1 MTETNKILSR
11 MMELD
16 DKDITLRLFQAQIL
30 LTEERYNEARWMI
43 EKNEEQVMIKREQRP
58 ELWCYYLYLTTL
70 YSKDEEYVDDVA
82 AEVADVYERNRGNWR
97 IAWLLMYLSEEYV
110 KNPSRKWELLEELF
124 RYRCTSPVIYIEAWH
139 LLCVNPSMLLK
150 LDAFEQQILLFA
162 VKSGLMKEEIV
173 MQIVYLAQKQKVYSD
188 SVFKILKGCYEM
200 NHRSDIL
207 HAVCTLLIKGN
218 RYGEAYFEWYRAGV
232 EENLRITRLYEY
244 YMMSISLEYS
254 GPLPKM
260 ILMYFAYQ
268 SDLHYEITAYLYAYV
283 HRHREE
289 IPDIYVNYSAAI
301 ERFVTEQIR
310 RGRINK
316 DLAYLYRN
324 LVSLPMIDEESAGQ
338 LVSLLFMRE
347 IRVASDKVKEAVL
360 VYPYGVGEYVYPVHD
375 GRAQVPVYDSDC
387 KLLLDDGEG
396 NRYTVSIDYSME
408 MLLSPAKLALMAAPF
423 VREDFGYAIY
433 ACFEYQKTF
442 NVRDD
447 NADFVR
453 LLSGSERIAET
464 TKREMRMM
472 LVHFYYEKDRMRE
485 LDDYLLELRP
495 EDISRSDRKE
505 MIRYMVIRGM
515 HF

>member
-1 MTETNKILSR
+1 MVYYYIDIEKLHAGNNYGAVLLVQEHGVIRIPVTVVLHMTGRKALGLHREKGRLTVEMMEYYQAFRLKKISVGTWMTETNKILSR

-254 GPLPKM
+254 G
-260 ILMYFAYQ
+260 
-268 SDLHYEITAYLYAYV
+268 
-283 HRHREE
+283 R
-289 IPDIYVNYSAAI
+289 
-301 ERFVTEQIR
+301 
-310 RGRINK
+310 
-316 DLAYLYRN
+316 
-324 LVSLPMIDEESAGQ
+324 
-338 LVSLLFMRE
+338 
-347 IRVASDKVKEAVL
+347 
-360 VYPYGVGEYVYPVHD
+360 
-375 GRAQVPVYDSDC
+375 C
-387 KLLLDDGEG
+387 
-396 NRYTVSIDYSME
+396 
-408 MLLSPAKLALMAAPF
+408 
-423 VREDFGYAIY
+423 
-433 ACFEYQKTF
+433 
-442 NVRDD
+442 
-447 NADFVR
+447 
-453 LLSGSERIAET
+453 
-464 TKREMRMM
+464 
-472 LVHFYYEKDRMRE
+472 
-485 LDDYLLELRP
+485 LR
-495 EDISRSDRKE
+495 
-505 MIRYMVIRGM
+505 
-515 HF
+515 